1 MNSISELSQFGK
13 IVLSAMYFY
22 RLWVCF
28 QAKKRLK
35 YLIFVQNAIW
45 NFLTLKEHF
54 DISPKPT
61 DLKENLNAILGVLE
75 IKRTQKSKN

>member
-1 MNSISELSQFGK
+1 MSQFGK
-13 IVLSAMYFY
+13 IDLSAMYFY

-45 NFLTLKEHF
+45 GFLILKEHS
-54 DISPKPT
+54 DISPKPI
-61 DLKENLNAILGVLE
+61 DLKENLNAILVVLE
-75 IKRTQKSKN
+75 IKDTQTSKN